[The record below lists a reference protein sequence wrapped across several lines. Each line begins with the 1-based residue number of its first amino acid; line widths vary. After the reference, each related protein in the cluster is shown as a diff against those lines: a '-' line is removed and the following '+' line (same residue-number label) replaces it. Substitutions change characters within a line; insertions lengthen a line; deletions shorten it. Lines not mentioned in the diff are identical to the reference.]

1 MKLFNSNSKHLS
13 KLLIL
18 TSSIVFIIILI
29 GFFLN
34 KKNNIIHVQNEGFTA
49 GFRQMY
55 RPHIRNARL
64 IVEGNYNN
72 TKNYFTLIL
81 KKFGII

>member
-1 MKLFNSNSKHLS
+1 MKLLNSKQLS
-13 KLLIL
+13 MLVTL
-18 TSSIVFIIILI
+18 TTIVVIIICI
-29 GFFLN
+29 IFFL
-34 KKNNIIHVQNEGFTA
+34 KFKNNEGFTA

-64 IVEGNYNN
+64 VVEGNYNK
-72 TKNYFTLIL
+72 TKNYFTNML

>member
-1 MKLFNSNSKHLS
+1 MKLSNSEHLS
-13 KLLIL
+13 IL
-18 TSSIVFIIILI
+18 VILAIIVVIIILFI
-29 GFFLN
+29 FSL
-34 KKNNIIHVQNEGFTA
+34 KLKTNEGFTS

-64 IVEGNYNN
+64 IVEGNYNK
-72 TKNYFTLIL
+72 TKNYFTIML

>member
-1 MKLFNSNSKHLS
+1 MKKAFRSLLCKIMVLAVVIIFA
-13 KLLIL
+13 LLIL
-18 TSSIVFIIILI
+18 S
-29 GFFLN
+29 FLN
-34 KKNNIIHVQNEGFTA
+34 MKKSGGEGFTS

-64 IVEGNYNN
+64 IVEGNYNK
-72 TKNYFTLIL
+72 TKNYFTLTL

>member
-1 MKLFNSNSKHLS
+1 MKKAFNSLLCKIMILAVVTVIFAI
-13 KLLIL
+13 LIL
-18 TSSIVFIIILI
+18 S
-29 GFFLN
+29 FLN
-34 KKNNIIHVQNEGFTA
+34 IKKSKGEGFTS

-64 IVEGNYNN
+64 IVEGNYNR
-72 TKNYFTLIL
+72 TKNYFTLTL

>member
-1 MKLFNSNSKHLS
+1 MKLFNSSRKNLYT
-13 KLLIL
+13 LAIIVIIVIIVIM
-18 TSSIVFIIILI
+18 IVFCI
-29 GFFLN
+29 N
-34 KKNNIIHVQNEGFTA
+34 TKNEGFTA

-64 IVEGNYNN
+64 IVEGNYNK
-72 TKNYFTLIL
+72 TKNYFTLML

>member
-1 MKLFNSNSKHLS
+1 MKKAFNSQLS
-13 KLLIL
+13 RIMMP
-18 TSSIVFIIILI
+18 TIVVIILALFI
-29 GFFLN
+29 LFFLN
-34 KKNNIIHVQNEGFTA
+34 MKKNKGEGFTS

-64 IVEGNYNN
+64 IVEGNYNK
-72 TKNYFTLIL
+72 TKNYFTLML

>member
-1 MKLFNSNSKHLS
+1 MKLFNSSRKNLYT
-13 KLLIL
+13 LAI
-18 TSSIVFIIILI
+18 IVIIVIMI
-29 GFFLN
+29 VFFLN
-34 KKNNIIHVQNEGFTA
+34 TKNEGFTS

-64 IVEGNYNN
+64 TVEEHYNK
-72 TKNYFTLIL
+72 TKNYFTIML

>member
-1 MKLFNSNSKHLS
+1 MILAVVTVIFAI
-13 KLLIL
+13 LIL
-18 TSSIVFIIILI
+18 S
-29 GFFLN
+29 FLN
-34 KKNNIIHVQNEGFTA
+34 IKKSKGEGFTS

-64 IVEGNYNN
+64 IVEGNYNR
-72 TKNYFTLIL
+72 TKNYFTLTL